1 MLAATG
7 SVLAVKFFT
16 TGGAIL
22 LLGHGLRVAGGAG
35 LALMQVG
42 EFSFVLAQLGLES
55 GLLSQEIYNLFL
67 ATAVLTMMVTP
78 FFLSA
83 GSRLGKEAPEWIS
96 AVGLGRLW
104 AGSGRRSGEGRSPA
118 EEAEV
123 IVVGLGLAGRN
134 VVKAAQLAG
143 IPYLVVE
150 MNPHTVRREAEA
162 GVNIIYGDASNP
174 TVLDHAGLT
183 KAKVLVISMGDPLN
197 TRNITAVARA
207 LNPSIHIIV
216 RSRWQHQVEELR
228 DLGADEVI
236 PEEYETSLEMFT
248 RVLRRLLVP
257 EEEIAPLLAR
267 LRKRDYD
274 SLRKADPGR
283 GSDRRLAG
291 LMEDM
296 EIATFRVEKGASLDG
311 VSLGQAALRP
321 QYGISVLAIRRL
333 DRVTASP
340 GGDDLIQGGDMVVVM
355 GNPEKVFAAAP
366 LFRNSGNRRQPG

>member
-1 MLAATG
+1 M
-7 SVLAVKFFT
+7 
-16 TGGAIL
+16 
-22 LLGHGLRVAGGAG
+22 
-35 LALMQVG
+35 
-42 EFSFVLAQLGLES
+42 LAQLGLES

-83 GSRLGKEAPEWIS
+83 GSRLGKEAPGWIS

-274 SLRKADPGR
+274 SLREADPGR
-283 GSDRRLAG
+283 G
-291 LMEDM
+291 
-296 EIATFRVEKGASLDG
+296 K
-311 VSLGQAALRP
+311 RP
-321 QYGISVLAIRRL
+321 QAGGVDGGHGNRHLSRRKRSL
-333 DRVTASP
+333 FGRSLPGP
-340 GGDDLIQGGDMVVVM
+340 GGL
-355 GNPEKVFAAAP
+355 AP
-366 LFRNSGNRRQPG
+366 PIRHQCTGHPPP